1 MLPFFFPPFFLMDGI
16 VLVKALG
23 RPSRTFFE
31 RVSAAS
37 ERAGENKFW
46 MGQGLR
52 LEFATGKKGGLMG
65 SGADAERRK
74 GLGASPQARLRDE
87 GALVGRAAA
96 DGFCRGLVSPVKR

>member
-1 MLPFFFPPFFLMDGI
+1 
-16 VLVKALG
+16 
-23 RPSRTFFE
+23 
-31 RVSAAS
+31 
-37 ERAGENKFW
+37 
-46 MGQGLR
+46 
-52 LEFATGKKGGLMG
+52 MG